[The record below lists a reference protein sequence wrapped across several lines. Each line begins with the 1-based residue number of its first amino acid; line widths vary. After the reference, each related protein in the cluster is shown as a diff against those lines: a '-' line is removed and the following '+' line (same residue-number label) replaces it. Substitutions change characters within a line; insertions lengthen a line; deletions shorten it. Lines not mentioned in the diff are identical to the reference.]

1 MSEFIEKKDK
11 DKVIKVL
18 EAKKALLF
26 KWIDTIDELEEAIV
40 NDEDTDSFFD
50 GGDEL
55 VGEEYG
61 FIVGCVDENEDGISV
76 FPRFRGQVTLHKYD
90 DGSWG

>member
-1 MSEFIEKKDK
+1 MSEFIEEKDK

-26 KWIDTIDELEEAIV
+26 KWIDTIDELEEAVV

-61 FIVGCVDENEDGISV
+61 FIVGCIDENEDGISV

-90 DGSWG
+90 DGGRG

>member
-1 MSEFIEKKDK
+1 MSESIEKKDK
-11 DKVIKVL
+11 VKVINVL
-18 EAKKALLF
+18 EAKKALLL
-26 KWIDTIDELEEAIV
+26 KWINTIDELEEAIV

-61 FIVGCVDENEDGISV
+61 FIVGCIDENEDGISV